1 MFQGDAARERR
12 QRTMTRLCL
21 TIVVLAMSGPAHAQ
35 GLLVGANGET
45 PRRAVT
51 HLIVM
56 RGDAGA
62 VWTLA
67 TEVER
72 AEEPVAFVVAVPAS
86 VRERHVGR
94 GRRSAL
100 RSVERVSAPTLVEL
114 WERDPC
120 VTAFTGSTG
129 TGAPTGAS
137 RDTPLAP
144 SAGTPRWFLSR
155 PRELPRRLRE
165 RGFSLSDAGALAG
178 AEQLLVVVSE
188 ARSDAGPRL
197 VGPVRIEVAEGAP
210 LPTLGTAGELWL
222 SVLARERFEIAG
234 RRTVPVQT
242 RHELAA
248 GAAAAFPEIYRAL
261 ATRTLERSPDAVVLE
276 HARSLGRC
284 ERCVRANELG
294 ALGADAL
301 YPDASNPSWAR
312 WSGLMG
318 ELVSTRMRLR
328 TDGSPLQ
335 LQPGTPLAG
344 GREMEAAST
353 HGASP
358 SSENWFVARFTI
370 RHPWA
375 GPIDCAAP
383 ARGGWSPVP
392 SRLDEPSV
400 PPVTTLDEAFPRGIP
415 ALDIPPAPPAPL
427 VRREPPAPAADPSPP
442 SARSGCRCHAGA
454 TGGTPI
460 LTMLALLL
468 LATRARPRR

>member
-1 MFQGDAARERR
+1 
-12 QRTMTRLCL
+12 MTRLCL

-45 PRRAVT
+45 PRRGVT

-94 GRRSAL
+94 GRRAAL

-120 VTAFTGSTG
+120 VPAWAAPPPTE
-129 TGAPTGAS
+129 APTGAA

-165 RGFSLSDAGALAG
+165 RGFSVTDTGALAG

-234 RRTVPVQT
+234 RRTVPIQT

-248 GAAAAFPEIYRAL
+248 GAAAAFPEIY
-261 ATRTLERSPDAVVLE
+261 RSPDAVVLE

-284 ERCVRANELG
+284 ERCLRANELG

-301 YPDASNPSWAR
+301 HPDASSPSWAR
-312 WSGLMG
+312 WSGLMS

-335 LQPGTPLAG
+335 LRPGTPLAG
-344 GREMEAAST
+344 GREMEAASA

-392 SRLDEPSV
+392 SGLDERPV
-400 PPVTTLDEAFPRGIP
+400 PPVTTLEEAFPRGIP
-415 ALDIPPAPPAPL
+415 ALDIPPAPRAPP

-442 SARSGCRCHAGA
+442 SARSGCQCHAGA